1 MLTFLYCFFISHPC
15 GSAHIF
21 GFKEESGSAALIE
34 KHRDILVQYLALFAA
49 RHLRGRKIPL
59 EGVHLRRRHDKIAAA
74 LVEKF
79 GSETEIGT
87 YDIIIMLGKE
97 PLYAP

>member
-1 MLTFLYCFFISHPC
+1 MYCFFKNHHC
-15 GSAHIF
+15 GSAPFF

-34 KHRDILVQYLALFAA
+34 KQREKRVQFLALFAA

-97 PLYAP
+97 PLYAL

>member
-1 MLTFLYCFFISHPC
+1 MYCFFKNHHC
-15 GSAHIF
+15 GSAPFF

-34 KHRDILVQYLALFAA
+34 KQREKRVQFLALFAA